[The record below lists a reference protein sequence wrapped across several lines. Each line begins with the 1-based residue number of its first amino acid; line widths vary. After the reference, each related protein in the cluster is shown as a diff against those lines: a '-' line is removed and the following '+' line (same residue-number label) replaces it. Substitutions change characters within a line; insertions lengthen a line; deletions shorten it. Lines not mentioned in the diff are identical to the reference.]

1 MIRKKMFKERFNK
14 LNKGQIH
21 KASKLMNKQKEF
33 PKIHTKGVKD
43 QLNDQRINNKRATR
57 SDTTWQF
64 LDPLNI
70 WLNLGN

>member
-1 MIRKKMFKERFNK
+1 MFKEGFNN

-21 KASKLMNKQKEF
+21 KVSKLMNKQKEF

-43 QLNDQRINNKRATR
+43 QLSDQRINNKGATR

-64 LDPLNI
+64 LDPLNN